1 MPNKPSRWL
10 VLLAFGAIYFIWGSA
25 YVGIHFAIETLPPIF
40 MTGTR
45 FLIAG
50 GVLIAW
56 ARLRGAP
63 APKLIEWRSA
73 LFIGFLLFLIQNGAV
88 VWAVGHGVPSGIV
101 AVLTASIPLF
111 MVLLAWSQ
119 PGGSFPGLT
128 VIGGVLLGLFGII
141 LLVSPSGATSL
152 NLVGVGA
159 VLIGSFC
166 WAYGSLYARRAPLPK
181 SINLATGMQLFCGGV
196 FQMIASIVTGDA
208 ATLNP
213 ATVSLLSLGSV
224 IYLGLISSVIGFSA
238 YTWLMRVES
247 PAKVSTYA
255 YVNPVVAVSLGWL
268 LASEPVTLRTI
279 VASAIIITSVIIINS
294 SNNRR
299 LARFRPA
306 KVVKPAEVTP

>member
-1 MPNKPSRWL
+1 MPNKPARWL
-10 VLLAFGAIYFIWGSA
+10 VLLAFAAIYFIWGSA

-40 MTGTR
+40 MTGMR

-50 GVLIAW
+50 GILIAW

-63 APKLIEWRSA
+63 APKSIEWRSA
-73 LFIGFLLFLIQNGAV
+73 LIIGFMLFMIQNGAV

-111 MVLLAWSQ
+111 MVLLSWSQ

-159 VLIGSFC
+159 VLIGSFS
-166 WAYGSLYARRAPLPK
+166 WAYGSLYSKRAPLPK
-181 SINLATGMQLFCGGV
+181 SINLATGMQLFSGGI

-208 ATLNP
+208 ATLNL
-213 ATVSLLSLGSV
+213 ANVSTVSLV
-224 IYLGLISSVIGFSA
+224 ATVYLGIVSSVIAFSA
-238 YTWLMRVES
+238 YTWLLRVEA
-247 PAKVSTYA
+247 PAKVATYA

-279 VASAIIITSVIIINS
+279 IASAIIITSVIIINS
-294 SNNRR
+294 SNNRH

-306 KVVKPAEVTP
+306 KVPKPAKITP

>member
-10 VLLAFGAIYFIWGSA
+10 VVLAFAAIYFIWGSA
-25 YVGIHFAIETLPPIF
+25 YVGIHFAIETLPPLF
-40 MTGTR
+40 MTGVR
-45 FLIAG
+45 FLVAG
-50 GVLIAW
+50 GVLIVW

-73 LFIGFLLFLIQNGAV
+73 LIIGFLLFMVQNGSI

-111 MVLLAWSQ
+111 MVLLAWSR

-141 LLVSPSGATSL
+141 LLVSPSGTTSL

-166 WAYGSLYARRAPLPK
+166 WAYGSLYSKRAPLPK
-181 SINLATGMQLFCGGV
+181 SINLSTGMQLFCGGV
-196 FQMIASIVTGDA
+196 FQMIASILTGDA

-213 ATVSLLSLGSV
+213 AGVSALSV
-224 IYLGLISSVIGFSA
+224 MAVVYLGLISSVIGFSA
-238 YTWLMRVES
+238 YTWLLRVES
-247 PAKVSTYA
+247 PARVSTYA

-268 LASEPVTLRTI
+268 LASEPVTLRTMI
-279 VASAIIITSVIIINS
+279 ASAIIITSVVIINS
-294 SNNRR
+294 SNNRH
-299 LARFRPA
+299 LARFHPA
-306 KVVKPAEVTP
+306 KSPKPAEVTS

>member
-10 VLLAFGAIYFIWGSA
+10 VLLAFAAIYFIWGSA
-25 YVGIHFAIETLPPIF
+25 YIGIHFAIETLPPF
-40 MTGTR
+40 LMTAMR

-56 ARLRGAP
+56 ARLRGTP

-73 LFIGFLLFLIQNGAV
+73 LFIGFLLFMIQNGSI

-111 MVLLAWSQ
+111 MVLLAWSR

-128 VIGGVLLGLFGII
+128 VIGGVLLGLVGII
-141 LLVSPSGATSL
+141 LLVSPSGTTSL
-152 NLVGVGA
+152 NLIGVGA
-159 VLIGSFC
+159 VLFGSFC
-166 WAYGSLYARRAPLPK
+166 WAYGSLYSQRAPLPK
-181 SINLATGMQLFCGGV
+181 SNTLSTGMQLFSGGV

-213 ATVSLLSLGSV
+213 ATVSVLSLGAV

-238 YTWLMRVES
+238 YTWLMRVEV
-247 PAKVSTYA
+247 PARVSTYA

-279 VASAIIITSVIIINS
+279 IASAVIITSVVIINS
-294 SNNRR
+294 SNSRH
-299 LARFRPA
+299 LVRFRPA
-306 KVVKPAEVTP
+306 KVAQPAEVTP